1 MAKIERVIEVFE
13 CLLDIDKPCEDTCSY
28 SLGDYRCDTT
38 RLYKETLELLKKQ
51 QPKKGEWVIDEY
63 NIHHCPF
70 CHAVNETV
78 YRNFCPNCGADMRG
92 EQE

>member
-38 RLYKETLELLKKQ
+38 RLYKETLDLLKEQHAEIERLRQEKDDAVTVIQ
-51 QPKKGEWVIDEY
+51 DLKKEIKELRMTDR
-63 NIHHCPF
+63 
-70 CHAVNETV
+70 A
-78 YRNFCPNCGADMRG
+78 
-92 EQE
+92 